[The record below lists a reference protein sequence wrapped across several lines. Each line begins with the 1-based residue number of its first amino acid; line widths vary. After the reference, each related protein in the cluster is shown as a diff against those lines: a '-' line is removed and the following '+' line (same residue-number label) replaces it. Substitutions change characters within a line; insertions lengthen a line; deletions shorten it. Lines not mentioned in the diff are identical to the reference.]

1 MNENGMCPAAYSD
14 QSTLVSSTSVLTINC
29 ASRHAAFS
37 GRTSVLV
44 GAAFVQST
52 CLSSTP
58 PGDESSLPSLTTRS
72 PIATEAVDEDEE
84 VADERP
90 EVASL
95 APPASLQDFD
105 VDSGRTTTTKNETA
119 FTDLRSPT
127 SEDIVP
133 GGGDFQIQWISS
145 STTSGDQ
152 VVEGEGQDAA
162 AAPFG
167 AQELAAETEPQPQDV
182 SCLSLPSNRTR
193 TKSKSST
200 GAVSSTTTLR
210 YSSSSNSG
218 GSAASSGRSGRPS
231 NTVLVLAGDAADA
244 SASSTQ
250 ASTVAFPSRP
260 FLPEM
265 LATEG
270 GSRTSKSYD
279 APHLLLFDRAMTPG
293 GNSES
298 SRVSKL
304 QQKSNRFCSDGVAS
318 EEFSPSPS
326 RLDPHIFGSAE
337 SGSSSTGRHGGDERQ
352 FLWDAIDLDNPDV
365 PTSIP
370 SPATKS
376 DNDMPDH
383 RNEWRIKALPSG
395 GRCSSTDSK
404 KLSKFARSRTGT
416 TNLHERIK
424 RTQADLVAF
433 ERSIPSLKHSPKAQ
447 PLQFMALDKKEETSQ
462 MEAPSASKL
471 SKRRLKLHQGQAQAS
486 IEVNEEGLRREKV
499 KDFLLRAEAI
509 MASDI
514 AHADDHGF
522 SGATDMIIRD
532 GDHRDDTL
540 HSQRDRTSPRNSFLE
555 ISDPAYQPVSLFSE
569 DEEPIQMKQQTPSHK
584 EKERLSFILPK
595 TSRSSKGASSSSAPL
610 AADDEKR
617 ASAYR
622 EHHQQAGVALAVGTK
637 KGQMNMTRQSSAGSS
652 ETSAASAASFS
663 SSCTDRNASHR
674 HKLFHELKRDFFNI
688 QELRAEQ
695 RYYRNSCREQEV
707 EEPFVKSGFHEQLLS
722 TPLQWPLFFP
732 ASSSSSCTSRS
743 EDEALFED
751 CSSATGSEK
760 VDSTA
765 APPISMGADSPWSAA
780 SAEEAPWIPPAGP
793 GLTEMFRCVKLP
805 GRRRPGAL
813 PFRGRQGNWGDGTS
827 SASATRLAHS
837 LSTKLSL

>member
-1 MNENGMCPAAYSD
+1 MCPAAYSD
-14 QSTLVSSTSVLTINC
+14 QSTLVSSSVLTINC
-29 ASRHAAFS
+29 ARLAAFS

-52 CLSSTP
+52 YLSSTP
-58 PGDESSLPSLTTRS
+58 PPRDDSSSPPPTTRS
-72 PIATEAVDEDEE
+72 TITTKAVDEDKE
-84 VADERP
+84 VLADERP
-90 EVASL
+90 QVASL
-95 APPASLQDFD
+95 APPASLLLQDFD
-105 VDSGRTTTTKNETA
+105 VDSGRTTTTNETA
-119 FTDLRSPT
+119 FLDLRSPT
-127 SEDIVP
+127 SEDIAP

-162 AAPFG
+162 AAFG
-167 AQELAAETEPQPQDV
+167 AQLAAETEPQPQDV

-200 GAVSSTTTLR
+200 GAASSTTTLR

-231 NTVLVLAGDAADA
+231 TTVLVLAGEADAAGA

-250 ASTVAFPSRP
+250 ASTVVFPSRP
-260 FLPEM
+260 FLSEM
-265 LATEG
+265 LAAEG
-270 GSRTSKSYD
+270 SSCTGKSYD
-279 APHLLLFDRAMTPG
+279 APHLFDRATTPG
-293 GNSES
+293 GDSES

-304 QQKSNRFCSDGVAS
+304 QQNSNRFCSDGVAS

-326 RLDPHIFGSAE
+326 RLDPQTFGSAE

-365 PTSIP
+365 RTSTP

-376 DNDMPDH
+376 DNDVPEH
-383 RNEWRIKALPSG
+383 RNDWRIKALPSG

-404 KLSKFARSRTGT
+404 KPSKFARSRTGT

-424 RTQADLVAF
+424 RTKADLVAF

-447 PLQFMALDKKEETSQ
+447 PLQFMALDKKEKTSK

-471 SKRRLKLHQGQAQAS
+471 SKRRLKLHQGEAS

-522 SGATDMIIRD
+522 SGAATDMIIRD
-532 GDHRDDTL
+532 GDRHDHTHTL
-540 HSQRDRTSPRNSFLE
+540 PSQRDRTSPRSSFLE
-555 ISDPAYQPVSLFSE
+555 NNSDAAYLPVSLFSE
-569 DEEPIQMKQQTPSHK
+569 DEEPFQIKQQTPSHK

-595 TSRSSKGASSSSAPL
+595 TSCSKGASSSTSPPR

-617 ASAYR
+617 TSACR
-622 EHHQQAGVALAVGTK
+622 KRDHQHQAGVAVGTE
-637 KGQMNMTRQSSAGSS
+637 KGKNMTRQSSGGSS

-674 HKLFHELKRDFFNI
+674 KKLFHELKRDFFKI
-688 QELRAEQ
+688 KELRAEQ
-695 RYYRNSCREQEV
+695 RYYRNSCREA
-707 EEPFVKSGFHEQLLS
+707 EEPVVMSGFHEQLLS

-732 ASSSSSCTSRS
+732 ASSSSSYTSTS
-743 EDEALFED
+743 NDEALFED

-760 VDSTA
+760 DSPS
-765 APPISMGADSPWSAA
+765 APAISNMGADSPWSAS

-793 GLTEMFRCVKLP
+793 GLADMFRCVKLP

-813 PFRGRQGNWGDGTS
+813 PFRGRQGNGDDGTS